1 VATPDAR
8 DPSQAGDLAVDLP
21 AGWSLRYAPVV
32 GSTQDLARAAADA
45 GVADG
50 TIFLADYQTAGRGR
64 HGRRWLAAPGSALTL
79 SILFRDARPEPAP
92 RLFTTMVAVALAG
105 AIEEMVPT
113 LRPRIK
119 WPNDVMLGTRKVAGV
134 LAEAQWNGAALA
146 IVVGLGVNVNCT
158 AAELAGVGNSAT
170 SLLLEGGR
178 PVHRGHLL
186 TALVRALERARS
198 LPAAALHAAW
208 QARLWGRGQRLRLTD
223 LALDEEVVVLGVDED
238 GALRVRLADGRLRR
252 TVTGELIV

>member
-1 VATPDAR
+1 MASPDAR

-50 TIFLADYQTAGRGR
+50 TIFLADYQTDGRGR

-79 SILFRDARPEPAP
+79 SILFRDARREPVP

-134 LAEAQWNGAALA
+134 LAEAQWNGATLA

-158 AAELAGVGNSAT
+158 AAELAGVG
-170 SLLLEGGR
+170 
-178 PVHRGHLL
+178 PVHRGQLL
-186 TALVRALERARS
+186 AALLRGLERARS
-198 LPAAALHAAW
+198 LPAAALHATW

-223 LALDEEVVVLGVDED
+223 LALDEDVVVLGVDED